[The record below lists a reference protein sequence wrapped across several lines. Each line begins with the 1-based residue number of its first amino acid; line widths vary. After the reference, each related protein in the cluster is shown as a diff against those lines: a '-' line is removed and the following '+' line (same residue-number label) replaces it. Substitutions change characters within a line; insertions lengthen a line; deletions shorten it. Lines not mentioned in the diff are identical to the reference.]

1 MRVRVLGCHGGETPR
16 HRTTCLLIDERIT
29 IDAGAVCRSLA
40 LDEQV
45 KLDHMLIS
53 HSHMDH
59 VKDLAL
65 LADQVIGRRGHPVV
79 LHCGPETAETLS
91 SSYFNNYLWPDFT
104 KIPTPQSPVMLI
116 DVHEP
121 EVSFRIPPSG
131 VTALA
136 APAAKGKRATRGSAA
151 ATKKATAG
159 KRGTSSKKGS
169 SKAGAATASA
179 PMAHGPLAEGE
190 YQVQFIP
197 VTHPVESM
205 AMIIRGTT
213 GSILYS
219 SDTGPTTRLWQ
230 LANKVTDLRGM
241 FVELSFPNHMQ
252 ALADVAGHYTPQ
264 TLEAEL
270 KKVRDRDD
278 IPLFIYHLKPTFYEV
293 TKNELAALR
302 LKNMHLVE
310 LTDEFAF

>member
-40 LDEQV
+40 LEEQV
-45 KLDHMLIS
+45 RIDHMLIS

-65 LADQVIGRRGHPVV
+65 LADQVIGRRQQSVM

-91 SSYFNNYLWPDFT
+91 TSYFNNYLWPDFT
-104 KIPTPQSPVMLI
+104 KIPTPQAPVMRI
-116 DVHEP
+116 EVHEAGDA
-121 EVSFRIPPSG
+121 FRIPAAGASPPSPDP
-131 VTALA
+131 
-136 APAAKGKRATRGSAA
+136 APAKP
-151 ATKKATAG
+151 
-159 KRGTSSKKGS
+159 
-169 SKAGAATASA
+169 ASA
-179 PMAHGPLAEGE
+179 PRKKGAAAKKAAPRKAASARARPKGPLAEGE
-190 YQVQFIP
+190 YEVQFIP

-205 AMIIRGTT
+205 AMILRGST
-213 GSILYS
+213 GSVLYT
-219 SDTGPTTRLWQ
+219 SDTGPTTKLWQ
-230 LANKVTDLRGM
+230 VVNKTEDLRGM

-264 TLEAEL
+264 TLAAEL
-270 KKVRDRDD
+270 KKVKNRDE
-278 IPLFIYHLKPTFYEV
+278 IPLFIYHLKPAFYEV

>member
-40 LDEQV
+40 LEEQV
-45 KLDHMLIS
+45 AIDHMLIS

-65 LADQVIGRRGHPVV
+65 LADQVIGRRKAPIE
-79 LHCGPETAETLS
+79 LHCGPETAETLKT
-91 SSYFNNYLWPDFT
+91 SYFNNYLWPDFT
-104 KIPTPQSPVMLI
+104 RIPTPDHPVMRVNVRESLA
-116 DVHEP
+116 
-121 EVSFRIPPSG
+121 SFRIPASSSSASSSSSSSSSSSLTPASG
-131 VTALA
+131 D
-136 APAAKGKRATRGSAA
+136 
-151 ATKKATAG
+151 
-159 KRGTSSKKGS
+159 
-169 SKAGAATASA
+169 GA
-179 PMAHGPLAEGE
+179 LAEGE
-190 YQVQFIP
+190 YDVRYVP

-205 AMIIRGTT
+205 AMLIRGRT

-219 SDTGPTTRLWQ
+219 SDTGPTTQLWQ
-230 LANKVTDLRGM
+230 VANETPDLKGM

-264 TLEAEL
+264 TLAAEM
-270 KKVRDRDD
+270 KKVAGRDD
-278 IPLFIYHLKPTFYEV
+278 IPLFVYHLKPSFYEQTRV
-293 TKNELAALR
+293 ELEALH

-310 LTDEFAF
+310 LTDEFTF